1 MLVKGDRQD
10 DQCEERKTHKRPGSW
25 SGSGSRT
32 GRQEEDLVAFSIAGL
47 NVALM
52 FPRLSL
58 SEQTGLA
65 GFSPSHPVIYC

>member
-1 MLVKGDRQD
+1 MTGRTINVKREKHTRG
-10 DQCEERKTHKRPGSW
+10 PGSW